1 MMDRNWDYGSGWN
14 MMGGGS
20 VLAGILMFVF
30 GLIVLIGIVLLV
42 IWAVRASNGHGGH
55 GTYSGHR
62 YAGGPGI
69 DNRPGPLPPTGPGAD
84 EAIAVA
90 RRRFAAGE
98 ISQEEF
104 AQIMNALSR

>member
-1 MMDRNWDYGSGWN
+1 MMGRNWDYDGWN

-30 GLIVLIGIVLLV
+30 GLMVLVGIVLLI

-55 GTYSGHR
+55 GGYGGHR
-62 YAGGPGI
+62 YAGGP

-98 ISQEEF
+98 ITQEEF
-104 AQIMNALSR
+104 AQIMSSLSR

>member
-1 MMDRNWDYGSGWN
+1 MMGRNWDYDSGWN

-20 VLAGILMFVF
+20 GWTGILMFAF
-30 GLIVLIGIVLLV
+30 GLLVLVGIVLLV
-42 IWAVRASNGHGGH
+42 IWAVRASSGHGGH
-55 GTYSGHR
+55 GTR
-62 YAGGPGI
+62 YAGGPGV
-69 DNRPGPLPPTGPGAD
+69 DNGPGPLPPTGSSAD

-104 AQIMNALSR
+104 AQIMSALGR

>member
-1 MMDRNWDYGSGWN
+1 MMGRNWDYNGWN

-20 VLAGILMFVF
+20 VFAAILMFVF
-30 GLIVLIGIVLLV
+30 GLMVLVGIVLLI
-42 IWAVRASNGHGGH
+42 IWAVKASNGHGRDAYGQ
-55 GTYSGHR
+55 R
-62 YAGGPGI
+62 YAGGP

-104 AQIMNALSR
+104 TQIMNALSR